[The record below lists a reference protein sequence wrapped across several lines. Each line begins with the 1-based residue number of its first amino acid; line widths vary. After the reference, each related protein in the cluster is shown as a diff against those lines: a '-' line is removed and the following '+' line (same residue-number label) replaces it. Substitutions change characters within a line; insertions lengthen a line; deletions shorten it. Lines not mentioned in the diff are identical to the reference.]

1 MAERRRYT
9 KRQKATT
16 VIAAEMATVAAAAAA
31 AGIPETTVR
40 YWMDS
45 PEFVALRAKT
55 REDMAEE
62 ASTLA
67 HKVLGEISRRL
78 DEFEPRDMAILFG
91 VLVDKGQLLSGQ
103 PTSRH
108 ESITEGWAD
117 HERVALRDAIR
128 NELDRREVPA

>member
-1 MAERRRYT
+1 MAEHRRYT
-9 KRQKATT
+9 KRQKATA
-16 VIAAEMATVAAAAAA
+16 VIAAEMASVAAASDAT
-31 AGIPETTVR
+31 GIPRKTLA
-40 YWMDS
+40 YWMDD
-45 PEFVALRAKT
+45 PEFALLRQKT

-62 ASTLA
+62 AATLA

-78 DEFEPRDMAILFG
+78 SEFEPRDMAILFG

-103 PTSRH
+103 ATSRH

-128 NELDRREVPA
+128 NELDRREVMA